1 YSELASGGKQF
12 YSCWPPSSSCSSV
25 GGWFQHKWIV
35 YDDSLRLE
43 REHYCINQPVPG
55 ACNLQLVPYWVGLKV
70 LGVHPGNVAD
80 TTDKQI
86 TFYASNYAPGSPPRD
101 STRFG
106 YLTTGKITCMTCD
119 PGLEP
124 QSGDPVSVLAV
135 GPFHELDPGDSV
147 QV

>member
-1 YSELASGGKQF
+1 
-12 YSCWPPSSSCSSV
+12 
-25 GGWFQHKWIV
+25 
-35 YDDSLRLE
+35 
-43 REHYCINQPVPG
+43 
-55 ACNLQLVPYWVGLKV
+55 WVGLKV

-119 PGLEP
+119 AGLEP
-124 QSGDPVSVLAV
+124 QSGDPVTVLAV

-147 QV
+147 QVDFAFVGGQEVTDLQRHARAAQRAFDNNYIVPIPPPSPRDSVIAHDGEIEIFWD